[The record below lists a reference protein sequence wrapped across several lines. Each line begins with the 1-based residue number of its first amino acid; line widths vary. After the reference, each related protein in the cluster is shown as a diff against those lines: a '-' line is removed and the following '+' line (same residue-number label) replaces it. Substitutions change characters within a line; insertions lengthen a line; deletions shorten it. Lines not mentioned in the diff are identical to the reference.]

1 MFGKEST
8 FVTGGGLPGRQPK
21 KQDEDS
27 SDSFEQ
33 DEADEDRLL
42 REVEQHEKDFNEM
55 LEYLNDVDDMLHGS
69 ELQEIKRMKD
79 ISGMRMKE
87 HVQAYEQI

>member
-1 MFGKEST
+1 M
-8 FVTGGGLPGRQPK
+8 TGGGLPGRQPK
-21 KQDEDS
+21 QEEEG

-55 LEYLNDVDDMLHGS
+55 LRYLNDVDDMLHGS
-69 ELQEIKRMKD
+69 ELQEIKKMKD